1 MNVLDHIRSTLR
13 TTHDAPV
20 RSVARE
26 SKQRK
31 VIGSSTHQGASSAA
45 ACPQELVRAV
55 GAEEVPAHSKTTPC
69 DRLAKRPRA
78 RTGDAP
84 ARLEMA
90 PPGTVLDHR
99 ETDHAVR
106 LGAWGRGQLEA
117 ECVHVIDQTKNEVEL
132 KVLGRM
138 RLAVVV
144 TARRTQ
150 AQANIS
156 TTDDRALGL
165 VREAHRARSTSA
177 PPGLLRWRYRR
188 ATRFDSEYFDG
199 RGEHVC
205 LTIVMNVLM
214 LA

>member
-1 MNVLDHIRSTLR
+1 MNVLDHIRST
-13 TTHDAPV
+13 
-20 RSVARE
+20 
-26 SKQRK
+26 
-31 VIGSSTHQGASSAA
+31 QGASSAA

-55 GAEEVPAHSKTTPC
+55 GAEEV
-69 DRLAKRPRA
+69 
-78 RTGDAP
+78 P

-144 TARRTQ
+144 TCAQHLRT
-150 AQANIS
+150 
-156 TTDDRALGL
+156 T
-165 VREAHRARSTSA
+165 
-177 PPGLLRWRYRR
+177 W
-188 ATRFDSEYFDG
+188 
-199 RGEHVC
+199 
-205 LTIVMNVLM
+205 
-214 LA
+214 LASLAVQKGHEIRQRIL